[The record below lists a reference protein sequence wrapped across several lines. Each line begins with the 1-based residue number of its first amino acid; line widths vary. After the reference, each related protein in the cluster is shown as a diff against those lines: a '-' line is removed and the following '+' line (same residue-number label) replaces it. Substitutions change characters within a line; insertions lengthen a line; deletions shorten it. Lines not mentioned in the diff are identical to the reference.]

1 MLTRQT
7 IRKGLLALVT
17 CIALGGFFTGCTQGT
32 AEAPE
37 TPLLSCRGRAVTVGD
52 YQDALKLAIQGY
64 PYESLS
70 SGEEVAAIR
79 QGVLHQLQEELLL
92 LCLADEKGVTLG
104 EEALDTAVAK
114 AQAGYPEG
122 AFEKELRDRGLSF
135 GLWKR
140 RLEKRLMMDKVL
152 ASEFRTEKPLSY
164 ADFQAVQDAVP
175 SGLSEEGLVQQV
187 RRVRM
192 EATYRAWRRSAEGK
206 YSIEVNGELWEK
218 ILEEGR
224 P

>member
-1 MLTRQT
+1 MSTRQT
-7 IRKGLLALVT
+7 IKKGVLVLAS
-17 CIALGGFFTGCTQGT
+17 LGVLIGCTGGEKDLP
-32 AEAPE
+32 EAR
-37 TPLLSCRGRAVTVGD
+37 LLSCRGRAVTVAD
-52 YQDALKLAIQGY
+52 YHDALKLALQGY

-92 LCLADEKGVTLG
+92 LCLADEKGMILHG
-104 EEALDTAVAK
+104 EELEKAVTDART
-114 AQAGYPEG
+114 GYPEG
-122 AFEKELRDRGLSF
+122 AFDAELMSRGLSF

-140 RLEKRLMMDKVL
+140 RLTKRLMMDKVL
-152 ASEFRTEKPLSY
+152 TTEFSNECPLTY
-164 ADFQAVQDAVP
+164 ADFQAVRMEMP

-187 RRVRM
+187 KRFRM
-192 EATYRAWRRSAEGK
+192 ETAYRIWRRSAEGK
-206 YSIEVNGELWEK
+206 YSIEVNSELWEK